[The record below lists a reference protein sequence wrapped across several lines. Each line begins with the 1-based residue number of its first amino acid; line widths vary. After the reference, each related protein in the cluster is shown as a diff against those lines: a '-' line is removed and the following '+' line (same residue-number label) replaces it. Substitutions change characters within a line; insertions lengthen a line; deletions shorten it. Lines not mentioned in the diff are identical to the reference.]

1 MIKIKKYEIFEDY
14 VDVELETEQGI
25 TKAEI
30 PPIEFQFIQFIN
42 SKVESGEMSE
52 DIANTLFEFTGNL
65 NDFYFNM
72 GQLTYRMAL
81 EKELKNTNMSEG
93 GIILK

>member
-14 VDVELETEQGI
+14 VNVEIETEQGI
-25 TKAEI
+25 TTAEI
-30 PPIEFQFIQFIN
+30 PPIEFQFIQYIN
-42 SKVESGEMSE
+42 SKVESGEITE

-72 GQLTYRMAL
+72 GQVSYRMAL

>member
-1 MIKIKKYEIFEDY
+1 MIKIKKYEIFEEY
-14 VDVELETEQGI
+14 VDVEIETEQGV

-30 PPIEFQFIQFIN
+30 PPIEFQFIQYIN
-42 SKVESGEMSE
+42 SKVDSGEITE

-72 GQLTYRMAL
+72 GQLSYRMAL
-81 EKELKNTNMSEG
+81 ENELKNQNTSEG